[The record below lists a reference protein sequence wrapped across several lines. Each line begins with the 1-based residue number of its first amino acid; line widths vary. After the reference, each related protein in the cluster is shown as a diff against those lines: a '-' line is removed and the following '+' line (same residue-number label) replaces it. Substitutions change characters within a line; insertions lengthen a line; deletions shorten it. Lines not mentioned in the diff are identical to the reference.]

1 METVQGKL
9 VARVLMTVALYGL
22 VGQAGSAADG
32 SASGSLVVNGETAM
46 LRYAYASAQK
56 GFFDKNAEDIRILLS
71 DVELA
76 EPVRNDDFALAK
88 LARAGTLHAV
98 EVIVDASG
106 EPLTGTIFVNAFN
119 GMLSVSGV
127 HRFAKDALTRTR
139 VAGRLSMDAPGS
151 LDRITY
157 RYDATFAAAIPR
169 PPTAADLLAQQ
180 NSPPGRAAA
189 AYLAALRQTDP
200 LVLATLL
207 TPADAAQY
215 RAADGAERFER
226 LRAETPVDSHVMS
239 VTIRTASAATAE
251 VVVNGTRDG
260 IVIEFT
266 LTLVLKDGAWKVS
279 GG

>member
-1 METVQGKL
+1 
-9 VARVLMTVALYGL
+9 VALGGL
-22 VGQAGSAADG
+22 VTLAAGAWDG
-32 SASGSLVVNGETAM
+32 SASGSLTVNGDTAA

-56 GFFDKNAEDIRILLS
+56 GFFDKNTEDIRILLS
-71 DVELA
+71 DVELT
-76 EPVRNDDFALAK
+76 EPVRNDTFALAR

-127 HRFAKDALTRTR
+127 HRFANDALTRTR
-139 VAGRLSMDAPGS
+139 VACRLSMDAPGS
-151 LDRITY
+151 LDRVTY
-157 RYDATFAAAIPR
+157 RYEATFAAAIPR
-169 PPTAADLLAQQ
+169 SPTAGELLAQQ

-189 AYLAALRQTDP
+189 AYLTALRQPDP

-215 RAADGAERFER
+215 RGADGAQRFER
-226 LRAETPVDSHVMS
+226 LCAETPVDSHVIG
-239 VTIRTASAATAE
+239 VTLAAPASAARAE
-251 VVVNGTRDG
+251 VLINGTRDG

-266 LTLVLKDGAWKVS
+266 LTLVLQDGAWKVS